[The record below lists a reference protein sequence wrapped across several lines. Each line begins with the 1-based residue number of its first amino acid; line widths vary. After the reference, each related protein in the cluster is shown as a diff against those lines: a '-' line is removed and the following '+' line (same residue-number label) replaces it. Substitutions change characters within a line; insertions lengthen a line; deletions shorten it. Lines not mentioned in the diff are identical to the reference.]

1 MKLLWLLYVA
11 ITATL
16 LHVVSVPAQTSL
28 PGSSQDSFNN
38 PGGSTASGNVVVRR
52 DIPYVANGHVRQ
64 TLDLYMPTAGRRP
77 VPLVVWVHGGAW
89 KLGSKDWI
97 NVKYLLQQGYAI
109 ASVDYRFSGDA
120 KFPAQIQDCNTALNF
135 LVAKAASYGIDPK
148 RLVVGGGSAGGHLAL
163 LLGLARRELSFGADP
178 SIQPLAILDFFGP
191 VDFISLLEE
200 VDQAHEREEAEDVFH
215 RLLGASPAMRPDL
228 ARLAS
233 PITYIGRGSP
243 PVLMLHGDKDASVPY
258 RQSQELQARLTQAG
272 ISNELITV
280 KGVGHDGPV
289 FATPELQER
298 VISFLRSPGLARP
311 VTNVK
316 P

>member
-1 MKLLWLLYVA
+1 MKLLCLLYIA

-16 LHVVSVPAQTSL
+16 LPVVSVPAQTSL
-28 PGSSQDSFNN
+28 PGNSQNSSNN
-38 PGGSTASGNVVVRR
+38 PGDSTASGNVIVKR

-64 TLDLYMPTAGRRP
+64 TLDLFIPVAGRP

-97 NVKYLLQQGYAI
+97 NIKYLIQQGYAI

-135 LVAKAASYGIDPK
+135 LIANAASYGIDPK
-148 RLVVGGGSAGGHLAL
+148 RLIVGGGSAGGHLAL
-163 LLGLARRELSFGADP
+163 LLGLARRETAFGADP

-191 VDFISLLEE
+191 ADLISMLEE
-200 VDQAHEREEAEDVFH
+200 ADQGHEREAAEDAFH
-215 RLLGASPAMRPDL
+215 RLLGASPAARPDL

-233 PITYIGRGSP
+233 PITYVSPGNP
-243 PVLMLHGDKDASVPY
+243 PVLILHGDKDASVPY
-258 RQSQELQARLTQAG
+258 RQSQQLHARLTQAG

-280 KGVGHDGPV
+280 KGIGHDGPM

-298 VISFLRSPGLARP
+298 VISFLQSLGPARP
-311 VTNVK
+311 VTNAK

>member
-1 MKLLWLLYVA
+1 MKLLCLLHIA

-16 LHVVSVPAQTSL
+16 LSVVSSPAQTA
-28 PGSSQDSFNN
+28 
-38 PGGSTASGNVVVRR
+38 TVTGNVIVKK

-64 TLDLYMPTAGRRP
+64 TLDLYIPITRQP

-97 NVKYLLQQGYAI
+97 NVKYLTETGYAI

-135 LVAKAASYGIDPK
+135 LIANAASYGIDPK
-148 RLVVGGGSAGGHLAL
+148 RLIVGGGSAGGHLAL
-163 LLGLARRELSFGADP
+163 LLGLARRETAFGADP

-191 VDFISLLEE
+191 VDFISMLEQL
-200 VDQAHEREEAEDVFH
+200 DGAHEREAAEDAFH
-215 RLLGASPAMRPDL
+215 RLLGASPAARPDL

-233 PITYIGRGSP
+233 PITYVSPGNP
-243 PVLMLHGDKDASVPY
+243 PVLILHGDKDASVPY
-258 RQSQELQARLTQAG
+258 RQSQQLHARLTQAG

-280 KGVGHDGPV
+280 KGVGHDGPM

-298 VISFLRSPGLARP
+298 VISFLQSLGPARP
-311 VTNVK
+311 VTNAK